1 MLVLMRKEGE
11 YVEITHTS
19 GDVLRV
25 HVRDIRGDSP
35 GRGRLNLAFDDEP
48 HNFAIRRPERPVRP
62 RGLGPAAGV
71 VA

>member
-25 HVRDIRGDSP
+25 HVRDIRPDSP
-35 GRGRLNLAFDDEP
+35 GRGRVNLAFEDGP
-48 HNFAIRRPERPVRP
+48 RNFAIQRPER
-62 RGLGPAAGV
+62 AAGV